1 MREAIAFHIDGL
13 KEEGLEVPKP
23 TSRYLYVEVAA

>member
-13 KEEGLEVPKP
+13 REEGEPVPQP
-23 TSRYLYVEVAA
+23 GTTAAFIELT